1 MKYFERNKNKN
12 TTFKNLKKKKQKT
25 KRYSKISSKREFQSE
40 KGLPQ
45 EMRKILNNL
54 NYHLK
59 KLEK

>member
-12 TTFKNLKKKKQKT
+12 ATFKNLKKKTQKT

-45 EMRKILNNL
+45 EMRKKSNNL
-54 NYHLK
+54 TYHLK